1 MAHPATKNLSGV
13 ERLEARIT
21 SDKKSV
27 LKNAADL
34 SGRTLTDFV
43 IHSAYEAAKRV
54 IEEHQQLHLSVADR
68 DVFIQALLNPS
79 KPTDKLLKAV
89 KNTKKMWFLNDR

>member
-1 MAHPATKNLSGV
+1 MANPATKSSSGI

-21 SDKKSV
+21 SDKKSL

-54 IEEHQQLHLSVADR
+54 IEEHQQLHLSVVDR
-68 DVFIQALLNPS
+68 DVFVQALLNPP
-79 KPTDKLLKAV
+79 KPTDKLLKAA
-89 KNTKKMWFLNDR
+89 KKYKKDVVSK

>member
-1 MAHPATKNLSGV
+1 MAHPATKSSSEI

-27 LKNAADL
+27 LKNAADI

-54 IEEHQQLHLSVADR
+54 IEEYQQLHLSITDR
-68 DVFIQALLNPS
+68 DVFIQALLNPPM
-79 KPTDKLLKAV
+79 PTDKLIKAAQ
-89 KNTKKMWFLNDR
+89 KYKKDVVSK